1 MGSGVLPLA
10 MTTRSSKQRS
20 GIRCQMADGR
30 WHLGLIFE
38 RVFEVARCAE
48 PIVQRDLAS
57 DICLLPSESVCR
69 CVRWDF

>member
-1 MGSGVLPLA
+1 MSDV
-10 MTTRSSKQRS
+10 
-20 GIRCQMADGR
+20 R